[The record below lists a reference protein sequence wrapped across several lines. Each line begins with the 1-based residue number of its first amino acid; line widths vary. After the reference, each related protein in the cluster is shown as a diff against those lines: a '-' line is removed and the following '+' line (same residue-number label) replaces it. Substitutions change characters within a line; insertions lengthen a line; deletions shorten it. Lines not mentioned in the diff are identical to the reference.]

1 MRGKLIGYEF
11 LKDLLGTSAFPMDR
25 PAKVSSVTKVTQMA
39 DVIAVPAT
47 VAPMSDAPL
56 EHLHFAIKHEGLQLQ
71 AAILALKKMSDQD
84 VAQAFENSPSS
95 AYMRQICYLWE
106 LANGKRLEGL
116 PAATGAY
123 SPLFDPDKFV
133 TGPTQRNSRWRVDF
147 NGLGSPSYCPTVR
160 RTPEIQTLLDKNILG
175 SAGDFIASLDKTV
188 LDRAVRWAYLSET
201 QGSYAIENELP
212 TSSKAEAFST
222 LLARAH
228 APERIT
234 EDYLVALQNLAVSN
248 PLDKAVQFRAQQNWL
263 RNALPGALGVT
274 YLPPAPSLLMPLM
287 DQIMALA
294 NGTSSGVNPLVLG
307 SLVSFGFVFAHP
319 FMDGNGRLS
328 RFLFHKLVCS
338 QGALPSGLVLPV
350 SVAMKRH
357 EQKYLQVLQTFSKPA
372 RALWQ
377 VTAIDDVRMD
387 AVFKG
392 DPEIYR
398 YWDATDCVA
407 FGLQMASEALD
418 QDLREESTFLHR
430 FDLVYKALNDALDMN
445 NNDLVLLVRS
455 CLQNEG
461 KLSTNRQKQLIAKG
475 HPAALLEHAQ
485 QVVTATLN
493 VKVLAPHTDSHQ
505 GNLGT

>member
-11 LKDLLGTSAFPMDR
+11 LKDVLGTSAFPMDR
-25 PAKVSSVTKVTQMA
+25 PAQVSSVTKVTPMQDA
-39 DVIAVPAT
+39 LAVPAT
-47 VAPMSDAPL
+47 VAPVNDAPL
-56 EHLHFAIKHEGLQLQ
+56 EHLHFALKHEGLQLQ
-71 AAILALKKMSDQD
+71 ATVLALKKMRGND

-106 LANGKRLEGL
+106 LANGKTLEGL

-123 SPLFDPDKFV
+123 TPLFDPEKFI
-133 TGPTQRNSRWRVDF
+133 TGPTHRDVRWRVDF

-160 RTPEIQTLLDKNILG
+160 RTPEIQTLLNKDILG
-175 SAGDFIASLDKTV
+175 SASEFIASLDKTL

-201 QGSYAIENELP
+201 QGSYAIENEMP
-212 TSSKAEAFST
+212 TTSKAEAFSA
-222 LLARAH
+222 LLARAY

-234 EDYLVALQNLAVSN
+234 EEYLVALQNLAVSN
-248 PLDKAVQFRAQQNWL
+248 PLDKAVQFRTGQNWL

-274 YLPPAPSLLMPLM
+274 YLPPEPGLMMPIM
-287 DQIMALA
+287 DQIMTLA
-294 NGTSSGVNPLVLG
+294 NSVKSGIDPLILG
-307 SLVSFGFVFAHP
+307 ALVSFGFVFAHP

-338 QGALPSGLVLPV
+338 HGALPNGLVLPV

-357 EQKYLQVLQTFSKPA
+357 EARYLQVLQAFSKPA

-377 VTAIDDVRMD
+377 VTALDDIRID

-418 QDLREESTFLHR
+418 QDLRDESAFLHR
-430 FDLVYKALNDALDMN
+430 FDLVYKAINDALDMN

-461 KLSTNRQKQLIAKG
+461 KLSGNRQKQLIAKG
-475 HPAALLEHAQ
+475 HPAALLEQAQ
-485 QVVTATLN
+485 QIVTATLET
-493 VKVLAPHTDSHQ
+493 LARDR
-505 GNLGT
+505 